1 MSGMDALRRDDIE
14 RASQL
19 TPAQRLSR
27 ALDAMAAG
35 IQLKRDSLRQRFP
48 TASPSELE
56 AMVDRWLAHP
66 DD

>member
-1 MSGMDALRRDDIE
+1 MSAVDALRRDDIE
-14 RASQL
+14 RARR
-19 TPAQRLSR
+19 TPSERLSR

-48 TASPSELE
+48 TASPPELE
-56 AMVDRWLAHP
+56 AMIDHWLAHP